1 MATIKH
7 AKGIVKFAAGKVFN
21 TQYGE
26 RINAVVALTNGE
38 EIKLWGSPTDIT
50 LLSLKKGQ
58 AVSLADA
65 GKGWKLMLPIEEE
78 STALAPM
85 TNSGSVQQVPAVP
98 QRWTQED
105 INQFMAIVSDHSA
118 ALGHC
123 LKVANQYRAE
133 GLVQDEESVRMLATT
148 LFIQATRAMKK

>member
-7 AKGIVKFAAGKVFN
+7 AQGIVKFAAGKTFQ

-26 RINAVVALTNGE
+26 RINAVVALPAGE
-38 EIKLWGSPTDIT
+38 EVKLWGSPGDST

-58 AVSLADA
+58 AVRLADA
-65 GKGWKLMLPIEEE
+65 GKGWKLMLPIEDEE
-78 STALAPM
+78 STALAPA
-85 TNSGSVQQVPAVP
+85 TVPQQMPAQPP

-105 INQFMAIVSDHSA
+105 INQFMGIVSDHAA

-133 GLVQDEESVRMLATT
+133 GLVSDEESVRTLATT